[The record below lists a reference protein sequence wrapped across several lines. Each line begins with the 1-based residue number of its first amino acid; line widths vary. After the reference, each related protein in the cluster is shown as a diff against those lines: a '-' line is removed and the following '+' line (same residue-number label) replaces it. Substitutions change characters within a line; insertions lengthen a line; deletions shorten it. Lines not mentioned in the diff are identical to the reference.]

1 VQDAVAQNRRIKMFT
16 KLKELLT
23 EWRGDPEPFEFTY
36 KGKKVRYEGMECGDD
51 EVNKTCHSV
60 FIDGKEYR
68 LDFSPYAT
76 ATQKDIELWIDCG
89 MPNRKD
95 LNTNGPIRPDELK
108 KYLASKGV
116 QQ

>member
-1 VQDAVAQNRRIKMFT
+1 MFT

-95 LNTNGPIRPDELK
+95 LNSNGPIRPDELK